1 MATVIDWVLAAAAP
15 MGKLAPPRAT
25 RAQRAS
31 RLSCFCSN
39 WAVLIGCLLLTDGGR
54 TARQDYRAAQEPWVV
69 RVQAPGQRP
78 GHGQALH
85 QDEAHHGVL
94 RGRDP
99 GGPRGAHLVLEA
111 WGGGPRH
118 HTTERGPRVLIG
130 PWRSSMAGYA
140 SVQAAL
146 VSRSLRAASLA
157 RAAPMPRPMKTNCSK
172 RPGSTGSAVDRARS
186 AAVASAVT
194 SSPRCARSSARAE
207 VAKRVWTT
215 EASSAKPSTIVPA
228 TSSDSGVPWTAVT
241 PVTRELAWARPTRSS
256 TSLVVPERVITTTW
270 S

>member
-94 RGRDP
+94 RGSDP

-111 WGGGPRH
+111 WGRRPEAPHHRARAQGAHRRVAEPHGGVRLGPGRARLAELEGCLAGEGGAH
-118 HTTERGPRVLIG
+118 AATDEDELLEAPRVD
-130 PWRSSMAGYA
+130 RS
-140 SVQAAL
+140 
-146 VSRSLRAASLA
+146 RR
-157 RAAPMPRPMKTNCSK
+157 
-172 RPGSTGSAVDRARS
+172 
-186 AAVASAVT
+186 
-194 SSPRCARSSARAE
+194 
-207 VAKRVWTT
+207 
-215 EASSAKPSTIVPA
+215 
-228 TSSDSGVPWTAVT
+228 
-241 PVTRELAWARPTRSS
+241 
-256 TSLVVPERVITTTW
+256 
-270 S
+270 